1 MFIASEDVVD
11 IAIKK
16 LKKAGL
22 KITFS
27 KKNCKEEN
35 IFKSSSINLRIE
47 DTHGAFY
54 DKNVKAI
61 FTVIG
66 GFNSN
71 QILKYIDYSLIKNNP
86 KII

>member
-27 KKNCKEEN
+27 KNCKEEN
-35 IFKSSSINLRIE
+35 IFKSSSINSRIE

-54 DKNVKAI
+54 DKNVKVI

-71 QILKYIDYSLIKNNP
+71 QILKYIDYNLIKNNP